1 MLGRRRGDGGTEER
15 NLQLLCGYCN
25 RVKGNGDGH
34 GYRLKMAELR
44 SHNARTSV
52 MVDEKLAVLTGK
64 SCPCITGE
72 TPALRLS
79 MILGRDT
86 REVVGVGKFKKF
98 RGYDVMASDIH
109 IHPPP
114 VQPSL
119 STLPLCGN
127 QSGQSGQSG
136 QTLLGG

>member
-1 MLGRRRGDGGTEER
+1 MDHILALADDGETEER

-98 RGYDVMASDIH
+98 RGYDVMASDIR
-109 IHPPP
+109 IQPPRCNLLFP
-114 VQPSL
+114 PF
-119 STLPLCGN
+119 PLGEIKVGKVGKHC
-127 QSGQSGQSG
+127 
-136 QTLLGG
+136 

>member
-1 MLGRRRGDGGTEER
+1 M
-15 NLQLLCGYCN
+15 
-25 RVKGNGDGH
+25 KGNEDGH

-72 TPALRLS
+72 TPALSLS
-79 MILGRDT
+79 MIPGRDT
-86 REVVGVGKFKKF
+86 REVVGVGKFKEF

-109 IHPPP
+109 IQPPQCNLLFP
-114 VQPSL
+114 PFPFVEIKV
-119 STLPLCGN
+119 GKV
-127 QSGQSGQSG
+127 GKVGK
-136 QTLLGG
+136 TLLGG